1 MLTLVN
7 SPQGFQLSV
16 LHQTK
21 NLQMMIEKLPN
32 GQISERTLNLGHLS
46 GEKETQLRL

>member
-1 MLTLVN
+1 MLTPVN

-32 GQISERTLNLGHLS
+32 GQISERTLSLGHLS